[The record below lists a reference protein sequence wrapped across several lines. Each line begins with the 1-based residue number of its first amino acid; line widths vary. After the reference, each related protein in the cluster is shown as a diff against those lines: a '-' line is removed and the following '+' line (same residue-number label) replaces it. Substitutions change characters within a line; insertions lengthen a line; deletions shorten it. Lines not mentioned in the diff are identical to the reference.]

1 MNARSA
7 PPPLASQRILVIDD
21 DPLILNAMRLV
32 LESDHH
38 LVATACGGAAGIAAF
53 ESACSAGE
61 FFHVV
66 MTDLNMPSI
75 DGNQVAGAVKA
86 IAPLTAVVL
95 MTGSIDPLQ
104 IESNAIIDMVLGKPP
119 TRPEIRAALRTLAER
134 RGSSRV

>member
-1 MNARSA
+1 M
-7 PPPLASQRILVIDD
+7 Q
-21 DPLILNAMRLV
+21 LV

-38 LVATACGGAAGIAAF
+38 VVATACGGAAGIAAF

-75 DGNQVAGAVKA
+75 DGRQVAAAVKA
-86 IAPLTAVVL
+86 AAPLTGVVL
-95 MTGSIDPLQ
+95 MSGSIDALE
-104 IESNAIIDMVLGKPP
+104 IADKAVVDLILGKPP

-134 RGSSRV
+134 REPS

>member
-7 PPPLASQRILVIDD
+7 PLPLASQRILVIDD

-38 LVATACGGAAGIAAF
+38 RVATACGGAAGIAAF

-66 MTDLNMPSI
+66 MTDLNMPSV
-75 DGNQVAGAVKA
+75 DGHNAGPAKA
-86 IAPLTAVVL
+86 IAPQLP
-95 MTGSIDPLQ
+95 SC
-104 IESNAIIDMVLGKPP
+104 
-119 TRPEIRAALRTLAER
+119 
-134 RGSSRV
+134 